1 MGRQRAASGGPVRHQ
16 GSARAPAGSMGQPI
30 AASGMPVPHQGAHS
44 GIPAGQH
51 KSGTGQNGAAAS
63 EQHQAGP
70 CRIREPRTARGCPR
84 RHEGS
89 GRAASSSPVR
99 HQAAPER
106 QQAAASSISQ
116 PRATSGSNVR
126 HQGAPCGMRHRPSGT
141 RQTSAA
147 SGSAHAAAGSA
158 MGDAM
163 GQLSDSA
170 KAPPSD
176 TQGKLGRRTRRYSH
190 ECSPLACHNTVMLRP
205 PWVITLFSPLQR
217 YPIVV
222 SFPRPT

>member
-1 MGRQRAASGGPVRHQ
+1 M
-16 GSARAPAGSMGQPI
+16 
-30 AASGMPVPHQGAHS
+30 
-44 GIPAGQH
+44 
-51 KSGTGQNGAAAS
+51 
-63 EQHQAGP
+63 
-70 CRIREPRTARGCPR
+70 
-84 RHEGS
+84 
-89 GRAASSSPVR
+89 
-99 HQAAPER
+99 
-106 QQAAASSISQ
+106 
-116 PRATSGSNVR
+116 R

-205 PWVITLFSPLQR
+205 LWVITLFFPLQR
-217 YPIVV
+217 YPTVV
-222 SFPRPT
+222 SFPRQMYTTGGTKWCKFCGTTLPLTDNRGYYRVHHSPQGRMKADDALGMWDDGGWTASIAFARCGRLRGAPT

>member
-84 RHEGS
+84 RHEGRQ
-89 GRAASSSPVR
+89 RAASGGPVR

-116 PRATSGSNVR
+116 PRATSGNPVR
-126 HQGAPCGMRHRPSGT
+126 YQAAPT
-141 RQTSAA
+141 RQ
-147 SGSAHAAAGSA
+147 
-158 MGDAM
+158 
-163 GQLSDSA
+163 
-170 KAPPSD
+170 
-176 TQGKLGRRTRRYSH
+176 
-190 ECSPLACHNTVMLRP
+190 
-205 PWVITLFSPLQR
+205 
-217 YPIVV
+217 
-222 SFPRPT
+222 